1 MILNKVHH
9 FFTLFLALSLSC
21 IGWNTFSQ
29 TKPPYKV
36 TSPDQL
42 TAVTVNTAT
51 NGDLKYMLSY
61 NGQAITGWSE
71 LGLELNKV
79 TIGRQALITSA
90 TQQKHTEKFEWTLG
104 ENEFVE
110 NNYNEL
116 NLSCTSGTIKYNLLV
131 RVFNG
136 AIAFRYI
143 LPAQRD
149 ISDFVVKRELTAF
162 NFNQPYK
169 IYQYHHESIFTPT
182 DIDSLATSCDF
193 PATLTNGKFYMSIGE
208 AANLNYTKAEIAKGE
223 SSNSLKI
230 VFPRDMELKFSG
242 AFETPWRTVSF
253 SNTAIG
259 LHQYSDLY
267 LKLNPASAVK
277 VPESIV
283 PGKLIRAQLNTQSG
297 LDCIDFARKMNF
309 KHIMFDAG
317 WYGPERASSSDPRVA
332 IPEID
337 LQKVI
342 QYGKEN
348 GIGVIL
354 YVNYIGLQNY
364 LDQILPLYKNWGVAG
379 IKFGFIDGFSQKGLT
394 WLSSA
399 IRKVNDQGLMLN
411 IHDNYKPTGLSR
423 TFPALLTQEG
433 IRGDE
438 NSPDA
443 FHTTVLPYTRFLAG
457 AADFTFCFPNPKNS
471 FSKNI
476 KVSKA
481 QQLALTVV
489 YFSPLQAIFWYGK
502 PTDYTNWDE
511 IEFFREVPTTWDESK
526 YLKGEIGESISV
538 ARRKGTTWFVG
549 NAAGFQD
556 WKGDIIL
563 DFLSAGKKYTA
574 TIYEDSPDGSISKRT
589 VPVKK
594 ADRFSFE
601 VKAKGGLAMIIVQQ

>member
-1 MILNKVHH
+1 MIRNIKLFFSLLILFL
-9 FFTLFLALSLSC
+9 FFTGLAA
-21 IGWNTFSQ
+21 FSQ
-29 TKPPYKV
+29 LKKSYQV
-36 TSPDQL
+36 NSPDKL
-42 TAVTVNTAT
+42 TEVIFTVNAD
-51 NGDLKYMLSY
+51 GDMQYMLNY
-61 NGQAITGWSE
+61 EGKTVVNWSE
-71 LGLELNKV
+71 LGLDLGNVVIGKESSV
-79 TIGRQALITSA
+79 TNTVQK
-90 TQQKHTEKFEWTLG
+90 KHTEKFRWPLG

-110 NNYNEL
+110 NNYNEMNL
-116 NLSCTSGTIKYNLLV
+116 NCISGAIKYRFLA

-136 AIAFRYI
+136 AVAFKYI
-143 LPAQRD
+143 LPGQDDMENR
-149 ISDFVVKRELTAF
+149 VVKRELTAF
-162 NFNQPYK
+162 NFTQPYK
-169 IYQYHHESIFTPT
+169 IYQYHHESVFTPV
-182 DIDSLATSCDF
+182 DVDSLTTSCDF
-193 PATLTNGKFYMSIGE
+193 PATLTNGNIYMSVGE
-208 AANLNYTKAEIAKGE
+208 AGNLDYTKAELAKGNE
-223 SSNSLKI
+223 SNSLHI
-230 VFPRDMELKFSG
+230 VFPRDQELKFPA
-242 AFETPWRTVSF
+242 AFETPWRTISF

-267 LKLNPASAVK
+267 LKLNPASTGA

-317 WYGPERASSSDPRVA
+317 WYGPERATSSDPRVA

-354 YVNYIGLQNY
+354 YVNYIGLQHH
-364 LDQILPLYKNWGVAG
+364 LDEILPLYKKWGVAG
-379 IKFGFIDGFSQKGLT
+379 MKFGFIDGFSQKGLS

-399 IRKVNDQGLMLN
+399 IKKVNDYGLMLN

-423 TFPALLTQEG
+423 TFPELLSQEG

-489 YFSPLQAIFWYGK
+489 YFSPLQAMFWYGR
-502 PTDYTNWDE
+502 PLDYTNWDE

-526 YLKGEIGESISV
+526 YLSGEIGESISV
-538 ARRKGTTWFVG
+538 ARRKGDTWFIG

-556 WKGDIIL
+556 WKDSIAF
-563 DFLSAGKKYTA
+563 DFLSRGKKYTA
-574 TIYEDSPDGSISKRT
+574 TIYEDASNGSISKRNIS
-589 VPVKK
+589 VKK
-594 ADRFSFE
+594 GDRFSFE
-601 VKAKGGLAMIIVQQ
+601 IKAKGGLAMMIVQE